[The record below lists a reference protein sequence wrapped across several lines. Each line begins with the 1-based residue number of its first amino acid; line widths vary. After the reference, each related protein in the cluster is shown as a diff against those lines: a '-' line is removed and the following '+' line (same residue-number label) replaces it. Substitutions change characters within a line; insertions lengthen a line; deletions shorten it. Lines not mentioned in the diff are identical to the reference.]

1 MTIATLTPSGWRRS
15 PSPPRGI
22 GVGHRMF
29 TGCWITGHRLSA
41 LRFPFTAS
49 GPVAT
54 DAVTLAARPA
64 VL

>member
-15 PSPPRGI
+15 PSSPRGI

-29 TGCWITGHRLSA
+29 TGCWIAGHRLSA
-41 LRFPFTAS
+41 LWFPFTAS
-49 GPVAT
+49 GSVAT
-54 DAVTLAARPA
+54 DAATLAARPA